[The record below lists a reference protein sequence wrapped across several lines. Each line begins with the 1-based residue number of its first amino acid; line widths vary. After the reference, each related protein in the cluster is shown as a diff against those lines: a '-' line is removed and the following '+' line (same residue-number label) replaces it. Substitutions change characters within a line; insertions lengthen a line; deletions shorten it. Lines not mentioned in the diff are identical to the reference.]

1 MAFFV
6 SRCRRQSR
14 KGEICNETSAQMHGP
29 AAGRPDGVR
38 PRRLRREG
46 HGQRRRQG
54 PDRQRRLAQ
63 RHDRLRHGKAH
74 GRQQGGQR
82 RAQLQFHRRDR
93 PEQRHRRARQ
103 RHGRHRRPADEC
115 RRRALQQDQ
124 RRRAG
129 ARAQHARR
137 ALRRDRRHGEHHVL
151 RRSARQDRLC
161 PRAEP
166 DLHLP
171 VPVRE
176 KWSDRRHRH
185 HRRQH
190 LRPAGRAQHGAR
202 LR

>member
-1 MAFFV
+1 MAFSV

-14 KGEICNETSAQMHGP
+14 KGEICYETSAQMHGP
-29 AAGRPDGVR
+29 AAGRPAGVR

-46 HGQRRRQG
+46 RHRRRRQG

-74 GRQQGGQR
+74 VRQQGGYC

-93 PEQRHRRARQ
+93 PEQRHRCARQ
-103 RHGRHRRPADEC
+103 RHGRHRRPADER

-124 RRRAG
+124 WRRAG

-137 ALRRDRRHGEHHVL
+137 ALRRDGRHGKHHVVC
-151 RRSARQDRLC
+151 RPARQERLC

-171 VPVRE
+171 VPV
-176 KWSDRRHRH
+176 
-185 HRRQH
+185 
-190 LRPAGRAQHGAR
+190 
-202 LR
+202 